1 MVERQP
7 ENIVVCIDTSRSMF
21 RTDYRPNRFQI
32 SKDAIKKLISERFVD
47 DNNTSFAIV
56 GFSDRPRTTIGF
68 TNLKDQLYN
77 ALSSLKVSGKS
88 ALGEAIGLSIKMIIS
103 ELRKLAAKIPRIL
116 IVSDGNYTKT
126 SVDPIK
132 MARLAQ
138 GLNIKIDAFRLGELS
153 TLNILKRMS
162 DLTGGKYYY
171 NNDSNSLLNAAHDFA
186 ISNVK
191 TYGEGSISP
200 IDNPSFLRKI
210 AADLLRVQDLTK
222 DQEQRLLQIRGL
234 ADYKKCSIC
243 FSDKNPYTASTFFIS
258 GRYCPNCQTPFH
270 IHCLASWADSQKD
283 TKMRR
288 AGTVRCPHCFYLLK
302 IPTEVSQA
310 RKLTILMKPTTYK
323 RSSQKG
329 PEIVEVELAKFQ
341 DLEGEAL
348 FNSCP
353 VCNFIFEPG
362 QDIIRCSNCK
372 TLYHKQCYEN
382 LPMSLCK
389 NCGVKLH
396 LY

>member
-1 MVERQP
+1 LVERQP

-153 TLNILKRMS
+153 TLNI
-162 DLTGGKYYY
+162 
-171 NNDSNSLLNAAHDFA
+171 
-186 ISNVK
+186 I
-191 TYGEGSISP
+191 
-200 IDNPSFLRKI
+200 KI
-210 AADLLRVQDLTK
+210 M
-222 DQEQRLLQIRGL
+222 
-234 ADYKKCSIC
+234 C
-243 FSDKNPYTASTFFIS
+243 
-258 GRYCPNCQTPFH
+258 
-270 IHCLASWADSQKD
+270 
-283 TKMRR
+283 
-288 AGTVRCPHCFYLLK
+288 
-302 IPTEVSQA
+302 
-310 RKLTILMKPTTYK
+310 
-323 RSSQKG
+323 
-329 PEIVEVELAKFQ
+329 
-341 DLEGEAL
+341 
-348 FNSCP
+348 
-353 VCNFIFEPG
+353 
-362 QDIIRCSNCK
+362 
-372 TLYHKQCYEN
+372 
-382 LPMSLCK
+382 
-389 NCGVKLH
+389 
-396 LY
+396 